1 MLSSMSKPSSSSSS
15 NWLDRLRSSKGFP
28 LSPDLDLD
36 HFLLSSNPNPNPTKP
51 PKHGDHHLAATF
63 MSDVLSDL
71 FVINNRPPKPPQKTS
86 RKQPNPRNH
95 VVPPPP
101 TGAVSPSSADNS
113 VAEAGRNRAAAA
125 GATVKLKKKKKK
137 RESHGSAESDLSG
150 FSRTEVTV
158 IDTSSGSPGWK
169 SEKVVFRKGLV
180 WKVREKKVR
189 SFVRKKRKVGSMERV
204 ASEKEKSVT
213 APAMAAEEEEVAD
226 KDTDDLIL
234 RPRRRPKF
242 LRSPHVLAT
251 KHPSGFR
258 LEAIGTSKKSGSSD
272 PRGALKAN

>member
-125 GATVKLKKKKKK
+125 G
-137 RESHGSAESDLSG
+137 GDG
-150 FSRTEVTV
+150 Q
-158 IDTSSGSPGWK
+158 
-169 SEKVVFRKGLV
+169 
-180 WKVREKKVR
+180 
-189 SFVRKKRKVGSMERV
+189 
-204 ASEKEKSVT
+204 
-213 APAMAAEEEEVAD
+213 AEEEEEEEGEPRVGGVGPVGVLEDGGDGDRHELGLARVEVGEGRVPEGVGVEGEGEEGAE
-226 KDTDDLIL
+226 L
-234 RPRRRPKF
+234 REEEEEGGV
-242 LRSPHVLAT
+242 H
-251 KHPSGFR
+251 G
-258 LEAIGTSKKSGSSD
+258 EGG
-272 PRGALKAN
+272 